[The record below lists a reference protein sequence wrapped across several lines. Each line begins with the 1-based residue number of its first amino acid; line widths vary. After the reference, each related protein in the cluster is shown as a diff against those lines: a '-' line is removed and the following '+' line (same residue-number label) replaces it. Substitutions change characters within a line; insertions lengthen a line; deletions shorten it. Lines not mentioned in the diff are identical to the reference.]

1 MHLHPGKV
9 LTLYII
15 AIFLTMLTLSNIKVT
30 AIANFLPLFDV
41 MIIYYFAIYRPNIFS
56 AWFLFLLGL
65 MSDAMNGL
73 PLGLT
78 SIIYIIAVKIFI
90 HLGQKIMVRENFK
103 QVFQQFTAFIFT
115 ILALKW
121 LFLSLYYLKLYNIY
135 PPLIQFSISISIYV
149 IMHKFFDYLS
159 KTLLGRDIDA

>member
-1 MHLHPGKV
+1 
-9 LTLYII
+9 
-15 AIFLTMLTLSNIKVT
+15 MLTLSDIKVA

-41 MIIYYFAIYRPNIFS
+41 MIIYYFAVYRPNIFS

-65 MSDAMNGL
+65 MSDAMSGL
-73 PLGLT
+73 PLGTT
-78 SIIYIIAVKIFI
+78 SIIYIITVKIFT
-90 HLGQKIMVRENFK
+90 HMSQKIMAQENFK
-103 QVFQQFTAFIFT
+103 QVFQQFIAFIFT

-135 PPLIQFSISISIYV
+135 PPLIQLSISASIYV

-159 KTLLGRDIDA
+159 TKLLGQDINA